1 MVVEYKQA
9 WLWAT
14 FRSKPSQL
22 VVPGL
27 WDQQLNCLAS
37 SLSVCLGTFLHPADK
52 KIADWWFQCFSIFH
66 WFGMR
71 NTVQFPIVRAR
82 ASTTKQIGRYHLELQ
97 EGRSSE
103 KIFLRA
109 ERSWSEEETMG
120 NKLQE
125 PPDLE
130 TRPSVIFDSGS
141 CMRR

>member
-1 MVVEYKQA
+1 
-9 WLWAT
+9 
-14 FRSKPSQL
+14 
-22 VVPGL
+22 
-27 WDQQLNCLAS
+27 
-37 SLSVCLGTFLHPADK
+37 
-52 KIADWWFQCFSIFH
+52 
-66 WFGMR
+66 MR

-141 CMRR
+141 CMRW